1 MNERRFRIVN
11 VFTVGDDPFSGNPL
25 CVFEDGSGLTDPQML
40 ALARQFNLSET
51 TFLLPTTRSDSTA
64 RVRIF
69 TPTLEMPF
77 AGHPTLGTA
86 YVVHAMRAATRDAR
100 RQDDDDDDDGR
111 LALEMPV
118 GLVRV
123 TAESGSR
130 FTLRVAVGPVLR
142 EPEASRGEIAAMLG
156 LPEKAVG
163 EGAAWV
169 NAGVEQ
175 LVIPLASAEDV
186 AAARPNAALLANDA
200 YSRSAGESMAYVWA
214 RTGEGSV
221 VARFFFLV
229 HGGLIEDPAT
239 GSACANLGGWML
251 AHPRREQ
258 RPVTVTVHQGAAVG
272 RPSELVLSINADRH
286 IFVSGAVRE
295 IGTGVIRL

>member
-1 MNERRFRIVN
+1 MDERRFRIVN

-25 CVFEDGSGLTDPQML
+25 CVFEDGGGLTDGQML

-51 TFLLPTTRSDSTA
+51 TFILPTTRSDSTA

-69 TPTLEMPF
+69 TPTFEMPF

-86 YVVHAMRAATRDAR
+86 YVVRAMRTANDH
-100 RQDDDDDDDGR
+100 DEDEDEDEGR
-111 LALEMPV
+111 VALEMPV

-123 TAESGSR
+123 TAEAKNR
-130 FTLRVAVGPVLR
+130 FTLRVAVGPTLR
-142 EPEASRGEIAAMLG
+142 EPEASRAEIAAMLG
-156 LPEKAVG
+156 LPEGAVG
-163 EGAAWV
+163 EGTSWV

-175 LVIPLASAEDV
+175 LVIPLARPEDV
-186 AAARPNAALLANDA
+186 IAARPNAALLANDA

-214 RTGEGSV
+214 RSGESTV

-229 HGGLIEDPAT
+229 HGGLVEDPAT

-258 RPVTVTVHQGAAVG
+258 RPVSITVHQGAAIG
-272 RPSELVLSINADRH
+272 RPSELQLSINADRH
-286 IFVSGAVRE
+286 IFVSGVVRE
-295 IGTGVIRL
+295 MGSGLIHL

>member
-1 MNERRFRIVN
+1 MDERRFRIVN

-25 CVFEDGSGLTDPQML
+25 CVFEDGSGLTDAQML

-51 TFLLPTTRSDSTA
+51 TFILPTTRSDSTA

-86 YVVHAMRAATRDAR
+86 YVVNALRMA
-100 RQDDDDDDDGR
+100 DDDDDDDAGR
-111 LALEMPV
+111 VALEMPV

-123 TAESGSR
+123 TVEATNR
-130 FTLRVAVGPVLR
+130 FTLRVAVGPTLR
-142 EPEASRGEIAAMLG
+142 EPEASRAEIAAMLG
-156 LPEKAVG
+156 LPEGAVG
-163 EGAAWV
+163 EGTSWV

-175 LVIPLASAEDV
+175 LVIPLARPEDV
-186 AAARPNAALLANDA
+186 IGARPNAALLANDA

-214 RTGEGSV
+214 RSGEGTV

-229 HGGLIEDPAT
+229 HGGLVEDPAT

-258 RPVTVTVHQGAAVG
+258 RPVSVTVHQGAAIG
-272 RPSELVLSINADRH
+272 RPSELHLSINADRH

-295 IGTGVIRL
+295 MGSGLIRL